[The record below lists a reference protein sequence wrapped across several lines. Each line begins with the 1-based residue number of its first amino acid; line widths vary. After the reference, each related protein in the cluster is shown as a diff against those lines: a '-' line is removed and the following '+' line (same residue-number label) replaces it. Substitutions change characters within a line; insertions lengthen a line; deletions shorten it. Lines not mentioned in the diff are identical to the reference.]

1 MTVYEL
7 CKQLLKRGKL
17 TIKKLDVYLAADR
30 LTPEQYA
37 ELMAAIQPE
46 APQSSNQAQ

>member
-1 MTVYEL
+1 MPTTQSQINN
-7 CKQLLKRGKL
+7 QLFG
-17 TIKKLDVYLAADR
+17 R

>member
-1 MTVYEL
+1 MTTYEL

-17 TIKKLDVYLAADR
+17 TAQMLDVYFAAGR

-37 ELMAAIQPE
+37 ELMAE
-46 APQSSNQAQ
+46 LNPQG